1 MQQVNEY
8 FKCFY
13 LFLVTWYTAT
23 KQVVFGKDVI
33 LTCYTGH
40 ALLNSKDCPV
50 RQWSGGP
57 DHNGLM
63 YNGYSSNEEKYEEEA
78 NLSTN
83 QFSLKIKTFSESDVN
98 VNYTCSCGFSTF
110 TQKLILNNTHYHCKF
125 SFIKRYLISRL
136 VYELLDD
143 SLFAIIVTVSKSHF

>member
-1 MQQVNEY
+1 MFLSV
-8 FKCFY
+8 
-13 LFLVTWYTAT
+13 LVTWYTAT
-23 KQVVFGKDVI
+23 KQVIFGKDVI

-83 QFSLKIKTFSESDVN
+83 QFSLKIKNFSESDVN

-110 TQKLILNNTHYHCKF
+110 TQKLILNNTHFHCKF
-125 SFIKRYLISRL
+125 LFIKRYLIFRL
-136 VYELLDD
+136 VY
-143 SLFAIIVTVSKSHF
+143 